1 MGTLTLN
8 FKLLF
13 VQCDVFGL
21 KYGCA
26 TLSSK
31 CEIRLAK
38 CEHTYVY
45 LERERKRDCVALT
58 KFAEALFL
66 NQEVSLFFVTFV
78 KIYLF

>member
-13 VQCDVFGL
+13 VQCDVFIL

-31 CEIRLAK
+31 CEISLAK

-45 LERERKRDCVALT
+45 LEREREIVLH
-58 KFAEALFL
+58 
-66 NQEVSLFFVTFV
+66 
-78 KIYLF
+78 